1 MRVAFVE
8 SRKIYRITNSADYVI
23 FWMYLPRLICRQIE
37 LTETMREEEIMLH
50 ESKRKAE
57 AQMLINIETLRPVEH
72 SYES

>member
-1 MRVAFVE
+1 
-8 SRKIYRITNSADYVI
+8 
-23 FWMYLPRLICRQIE
+23 MYLPRLICRQIE

>member
-1 MRVAFVE
+1 
-8 SRKIYRITNSADYVI
+8 
-23 FWMYLPRLICRQIE
+23 
-37 LTETMREEEIMLH
+37 MREEEIMLH